1 MNVKLKFLFAIT
13 FMISLKE
20 VYTSQSNPII
30 VGNENEIKS
39 QEKIDIIGG
48 VSGVL
53 GQIGNI
59 GNGGINTII
68 NQSGNNRI
76 FLRKNIYHIR
86 YKMLEEN
93 FQRVL
98 LLYIIGVKKAMEQLV
113 SYVNSNLDA
122 ITDQMTQNFLMA
134 LSGLIFGVVSFIM
147 VTVVIIY
154 ECLTK
159 NSRK

>member
-1 MNVKLKFLFAIT
+1 
-13 FMISLKE
+13 
-20 VYTSQSNPII
+20 
-30 VGNENEIKS
+30 
-39 QEKIDIIGG
+39 
-48 VSGVL
+48 
-53 GQIGNI
+53 
-59 GNGGINTII
+59 
-68 NQSGNNRI
+68 
-76 FLRKNIYHIR
+76 
-86 YKMLEEN
+86 MLEEN

-159 NSRK
+159 NSRE